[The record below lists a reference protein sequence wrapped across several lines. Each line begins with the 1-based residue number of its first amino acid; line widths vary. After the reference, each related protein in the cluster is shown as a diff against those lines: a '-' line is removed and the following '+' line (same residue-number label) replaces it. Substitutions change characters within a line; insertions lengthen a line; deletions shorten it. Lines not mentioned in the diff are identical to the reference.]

1 MNLALLQES
10 AIADLAQSSA
20 SAFWLWFTA
29 GAFILATVWFIYLST
44 TGRAGQYHHYVA
56 STVITFWAA
65 LWYIVMASG
74 SGISLVTGTGGE
86 TRLFYYARYI
96 DWTLTTP
103 LLLLGL
109 AWIAL
114 GGRLSRAPGL
124 AAGIV
129 VADVVM
135 ILTGVAGGA
144 TGSNFKW
151 FWFVISTIA
160 FLIVLGL
167 LWGPLR
173 AQMNRYEPEGGP
185 RLFYTLAGM
194 LTVLWVLY
202 PIVWIVGTEGVGAV
216 PASVEVF
223 FYAVLDI
230 LAKIAFGAMLLGGIR
245 GQAPSSVLGSSGQGS
260 GGGQGRASRVS

>member
-1 MNLALLQES
+1 MNLALLQEG
-10 AIADLAQSSA
+10 AIADLAQSGA
-20 SAFWLWFTA
+20 STFWLWFTA
-29 GAFILATVWFIYLST
+29 GAFILATAWFIYLSS
-44 TGRAGQYHHYVA
+44 TGRSGQYHHYVA

-109 AWIAL
+109 VWIAV
-114 GGRLSRAPGL
+114 GGRLSRAPAL

-129 VADVVM
+129 VADVAM

-151 FWFVISTIA
+151 FWFVISTIF
-160 FLIVLGL
+160 FLIVLAL
-167 LWGPLR
+167 LWGPVR

-185 RLFYTLAGM
+185 RLFYTLAGV
-194 LTVLWVLY
+194 LTVLWILY
-202 PIVWIVGTEGVGAV
+202 PIVWIIGTEGVSAV
-216 PASVEVF
+216 SASVEIF
-223 FYAVLDI
+223 LYAVLDI
-230 LAKIAFGAMLLGGIR
+230 LAKIAFGAILLGGIR
-245 GQAPSSVLGSSGQGS
+245 GTASQAVTGGGSRQS
-260 GGGQGRASRVS
+260 GGGQASRVS